1 MQIQYIFITLWNE
14 IGLIYCEYHI
24 QYKLCN
30 TYIALYKHYQKD
42 RKMTHSE
49 YIVRSFNPLTL
60 KQEIKDF
67 GIRYAYWKLRNLGGS
82 RYETFR
88 AILLSI

>member
-1 MQIQYIFITLWNE
+1 
-14 IGLIYCEYHI
+14 
-24 QYKLCN
+24 
-30 TYIALYKHYQKD
+30 
-42 RKMTHSE
+42 MTHSE

-67 GIRYAYWKLRNLGGS
+67 GIRYANWTLRNLGGS